1 MTGRGAPH
9 CGLIVS
15 RHAMD
20 RYRERVADLPDAAIF
35 SHLSTPAFEAAVFFG
50 CPSVR
55 LPTGHR
61 AIIEDLTIVTV
72 LPKGKP
78 LTLADPKHRTATS

>member
-1 MTGRGAPH
+1 MGV
-9 CGLIVS
+9 CVS

-35 SHLSTPAFEAAVFFG
+35 AELSKPIFDQAAAIGAPFVK
-50 CPSVR
+50 

-61 AIIEDLTIVTV
+61 ALMRGDVVVTV
-72 LPKGKP
+72 LPKETWVGV
-78 LTLADPKHRTATS
+78 LRIGHDAMREVTDVRS